1 MIEGTNA
8 YFFPTAVQLLFQR
21 HIFQCLGH
29 AFSEQVIAAL
39 GFATIVSPKL
49 LNPIPKNCWWEISH
63 FFEADKRFEIKVGD
77 HDINDIHDAMMHVY
91 IRLLRCIR
99 P

>member
-8 YFFPTAVQLLFQR
+8 YFYPTAVQLLFQR

-39 GFATIVSPKL
+39 GFATIVSPKPDSQEL
-49 LNPIPKNCWWEISH
+49 L
-63 FFEADKRFEIKVGD
+63 VGD
-77 HDINDIHDAMMHVY
+77 LAFF
-91 IRLLRCIR
+91 
-99 P
+99 